1 MGTPGPGWVS
11 LCLGSRTS
19 ARPTAY
25 SASASLE
32 PLTEHPSVSPTIS
45 ATPLP
50 RRSNPVV
57 RWSHLQLLS
66 FCPNK
71 QSLPLQSA
79 PQLLVLSGWPL
90 APGPLPVSHGW
101 DPPAREGGPGYLQC
115 EVHTNHQD
123 LDKMQTL
130 GRQVWCGRGAMFPT
144 VPAMPWLLSEDQPL
158 RSQGLMVSS
167 LPPHPEILS
176 WLGIGIS
183 RAPR

>member
-1 MGTPGPGWVS
+1 MDGTPQQGKVDRG
-11 LCLGSRTS
+11 
-19 ARPTAY
+19 
-25 SASASLE
+25 
-32 PLTEHPSVSPTIS
+32 IS
-45 ATPLP
+45 ST
-50 RRSNPVV
+50 
-57 RWSHLQLLS
+57 
-66 FCPNK
+66 
-71 QSLPLQSA
+71 
-79 PQLLVLSGWPL
+79 
-90 APGPLPVSHGW
+90 
-101 DPPAREGGPGYLQC
+101 

-130 GRQVWCGRGAMFPT
+130 GRQVWCGRGAVFPT